1 MSILNDYIAKQGR
14 GGDTELRYV
23 DDKLSHVNT
32 AEAYLID
39 NYGELGEATTKTIGS
54 GTINPNTGLPE
65 YSWGSTIGG
74 LATGVGTGLLL
85 ASGPIGWSTAA
96 AIGGGAGA
104 GILTSIAA
112 NNKDTVWRPSK
123 GHWGIFGKDASA
135 IAAEKKAKHVAGLK
149 QDYIDNPNKTAGL
162 ADLHG
167 KDLDFASMSE
177 EEKKR
182 IFGDVMKFES
192 DFEWSNKN
200 IDAQVAMMGQYDETD
215 ELRARDKAH
224 DTLSD
229 YGTEATT
236 SLLGLTQQAQQT
248 QSRRGYATTGQPTID
263 RNRKNI
269 FEKVTGATQ
278 NVWEGFQD
286 TKEDLRDDYSQQW
299 VSRLAKMAGNL

>member
-14 GGDTELRYV
+14 GGDTEIRYV
-23 DDKLSHVNT
+23 DNELSHVNS

-39 NYGELGEATTKTIGS
+39 NYGELGEATTQTIGS
-54 GTINPNTGLPE
+54 GTINPSTGLPE
-65 YSWGSTIGG
+65 YSWGSTLGG

-85 ASGPIGWSTAA
+85 SNPVGWGLTASIA
-96 AIGGGAGA
+96 GGAGT

-123 GHWGIFGKDASA
+123 GHWGIFGKDAGA

-149 QDYIDNPNKTAGL
+149 QGYIDNPNRTAGL

-200 IDAQVAMMGQYDETD
+200 IDAQVAMMGEYDEAD
-215 ELRARDKAH
+215 ELKARDKAH

-236 SLLGLTQQAQQT
+236 SLLGLTQQNQQA

-286 TKEDLRDDYSQQW
+286 TKESLRDDYSNQW
-299 VSRLAKMAGNL
+299 VNRLAKMAGNL

>member
-14 GGDTELRYV
+14 NGDTELRYV

-39 NYGELGEATTKTIGS
+39 NYGELGEATTQTIGS

-65 YSWGSTIGG
+65 YWSWKNTVGLVMGG
-74 LATGVGTGLLL
+74 TT
-85 ASGPIGWSTAA
+85 
-96 AIGGGAGA
+96 GA
-104 GILTSIAA
+104 GIGGIG
-112 NNKDTVWRPSK
+112 NDTVWRPTK
-123 GHWGIFGKDASA
+123 GHWGVFGKTPGAV
-135 IAAEKKAKHVAGLK
+135 AAERKAKKVAGWK
-149 QDYIDNPNKTAGL
+149 QGFIDNPNRTAGL

-167 KDLDFASMSE
+167 KDLDFTSMSE

-200 IDAQVAMMGQYDETD
+200 IDAQVDMMGTYDEGD
-215 ELRARDKAH
+215 ELKARDTAH

-236 SLLGLTQQAQQT
+236 SLLGLTQQNQQT
-248 QSRRGYATTGQPTID
+248 QSRRGYASTGQPTID
-263 RNRKNI
+263 RNRENI
-269 FEKVTGATQ
+269 FQKVTSATQ

-286 TKEDLRDDYSQQW
+286 TKEGLRDDYSQQW
-299 VSRLAKMAGNL
+299 VSRLAKMAGNQ